1 MSNEMSL
8 SEGGSVFRLELSGG
22 FLLLLSL
29 TGFFCGGE
37 ALAAAMIAAAV
48 HELGHLALIL
58 AQGSLP
64 RRLILDISG
73 ACLYC
78 AGMEPGPRQELARAA
93 AGPAAGFLLW
103 LCFRAGG
110 SGFLRSVAA
119 MSLMLSLINL
129 LPAYG
134 LDGDRILGCLL
145 PRFLTPDRRE
155 LLSCLLGLFSA
166 LASLA
171 LGILFSPQLFLYG
184 IWLLLRQ
191 LRIRLRD

>member
-8 SEGGSVFRLELSGG
+8 PKKKSVFRLELSGG

-37 ALAAAMIAAAV
+37 ALAAAAIGAAA

-58 AQGSLP
+58 GQGSLP

-78 AGMEPGPRQELARAA
+78 AGGEPGPRQELARAA

-103 LCFRAGG
+103 LCLRSAG
-110 SGFLRSVAA
+110 SGFLRTAA
-119 MSLMLSLINL
+119 GMSLTLSLVNL
-129 LPAYG
+129 LPSYG
-134 LDGDRILGCLL
+134 LDGERMLRCLL
-145 PRFLTPDRRE
+145 PRFLTVDRQE
-155 LLSCLLGLFSA
+155 KLSCLLGLLSA
-166 LASLA
+166 LAALT
-171 LGILFSPQLFLYG
+171 LGILCSPQLFLCG

-191 LRIRLRD
+191 LRILLRD